1 MWWCATFPYCSIYYN
16 NLLHRHLNGTVL
28 ASFVRPA
35 VLITDAYNALNN
47 QPYRRG
53 EKENEFGETIKK
65 TLGAGGNILLPV
77 YTAGQVLELILILEH
92 YWSDKCLNYPIFF
105 LTYVA
110 SSTIDYV
117 KSYLEWMS
125 DSIAKSFEQN
135 RENPFLLKHVR
146 FCISK
151 SELDNAPDG
160 PKFLNSEVRASISN
174 L

>member
-1 MWWCATFPYCSIYYN
+1 M
-16 NLLHRHLNGTVL
+16 NL
-28 ASFVRPA
+28 
-35 VLITDAYNALNN
+35 
-47 QPYRRG
+47 
-53 EKENEFGETIKK
+53 E
-65 TLGAGGNILLPV
+65 
-77 YTAGQVLELILILEH
+77 

-160 PKFLNSEVRASISN
+160 PKVVLASMAS
-174 L
+174 LA